1 MNARYIVAA
10 IIVFLVGL
18 SFFASKSPYS
28 PFAKSDP
35 LICLYRSDQLGEKEQ
50 IAALYAELKNVDI
63 SKKMV
68 VENPVG
74 DVKNAKV
81 KIFFD
86 QGKFDSLSQ
95 LDNAFLNIAI
105 GLKNSFETNE
115 NEKIVGVFDHDK
127 ILNLIEFVQKLMP
140 HSKDFLVIY
149 DKNHKD
155 NENNLKK
162 LRDILALKGI
172 QIHECAL
179 DKKLNVASQLKDL
192 SQTIA
197 AVILLPS
204 ELLLQEAELILEHFK
219 GAKIPV
225 FANHVGLIRSGAFA
239 GFGYDVQDMS
249 YAVAQLISEY
259 LESEE
264 QEINDDLLAEIMPQL
279 HVNMD
284 VLKHIGLNVEDGLL
298 DEAVTVGSEDL

>member
-1 MNARYIVAA
+1 MNARYIVVA

-18 SFFASKSPYS
+18 SFFAYKSPYS

-50 IAALYAELKNVDI
+50 ISALYAELKNVDI

-86 QGKFDSLSQ
+86 QSKFDSVSQ

-115 NEKIVGVFDHDK
+115 HEKIVGVFDHDK
-127 ILNLIEFVQKLMP
+127 ILNLVEFVQKLMP
-140 HSKDFLVIY
+140 SSKDFLVIY

-162 LRDILALKGI
+162 LESLLALKGI
-172 QIHECAL
+172 NFHQCGLE
-179 DKKLNVASQLKDL
+179 KKLNLASQLKGV
-192 SQTIA
+192 SRTIQ
-197 AVILLPS
+197 AVIILPS
-204 ELLLQEAELILEHFK
+204 DLILQESELILEHFK
-219 GAKIPV
+219 NIKVPV
-225 FANHVGLIRSGAFA
+225 FVNHVGLVKSGAFA

-259 LESEE
+259 LESEG